1 MVIKSWGRRE
11 RFNTPRECIEAQLK
25 ACGIVR
31 CYYSFHGPDS
41 ISNAHESTWG
51 EMATPEE
58 MLELAVEQFN
68 NYGTVAFNGV
78 SKNNAIYY
86 LGCWDYACEIRYPG
100 EKVATIKEVNKELRL
115 YKLLDYCEE
124 GSSKSK
130 TSEEEEIFDNRAYK
144 IREAI
149 SDLRT
154 RYNWR
159 DEMFHENGLVGL
171 RTILGKMLVP
181 CGEYDYIK
189 GCAYGNDTTLAIAV
203 KDGKFGLIKR
213 DGKGTVVFPFKYF
226 LIGQLIYDKSEVEPD
241 KAYDIFY
248 GEYEDPDKGKDLI
261 VDGQIVVKNASFT
274 GGIDD
279 RIYRGGITYQKE
291 GKYGF
296 LGIYWDWCLIDPIFD
311 KITHHEQPPVL
322 TFVKNGTEGILTMD
336 KEFIPLDTWNSLT
349 KEQQNEQEDNVIGYY
364 NSRTYYTRW
373 IENEMVL
380 STTDI

>member
-1 MVIKSWGRRE
+1 MVIKSWGCRE

-25 ACGIVR
+25 YYKIAR
-31 CYYSFHGPDS
+31 CFYFFHEALSFTSVWDS
-41 ISNAHESTWG
+41 GDANH
-51 EMATPEE
+51 ATPEE

-68 NYGTVAFNGV
+68 KYGYVAFEGFSENH
-78 SKNNAIYY
+78 ALHEI
-86 LGCWDYACEIRYPG
+86 GCWDYAWEIRYPG

-115 YKLLDYCEE
+115 YKLLDYCKE

-130 TSEEEEIFDNRAYK
+130 TYEEEEIFDNRAYK

-154 RYNWR
+154 QYNWR
-159 DEMFHENGLVGL
+159 DEMFRENGLVGL

-189 GCAYGNDTTLAIAV
+189 GCEYGNDTTLAIAV

-226 LIGQLIYDKSEVEPD
+226 LIGQLTYDKRWVKED

-248 GEYEDPDKGKDLI
+248 GEWEDADKGKDLI
-261 VDGQIVVKNASFT
+261 VDGQIVVKNAILSVGIYDELYW
-274 GGIDD
+274 GGI
-279 RIYRGGITYQKE
+279 IYQKE
-291 GKYGF
+291 GKYGL
-296 LGIYWDWCLIDPIFD
+296 LGIYWDWCLIDPIYD
-311 KITHHEQPPVL
+311 KIIHHEQTPVL
-322 TFVKNGTEGILTMD
+322 TFVMDGTEGVLTMD

-349 KEQQNEQEDNVIGYY
+349 KEQQNEQADNVIGYY
-364 NSRTYYTRW
+364 KY
-373 IENEMVL
+373 
-380 STTDI
+380 

>member
-11 RFNTPRECIEAQLK
+11 RFNTPRECLEAQFK
-25 ACGIVR
+25 KYKIVEC
-31 CYYSFHGPDS
+31 CYVFHGEASFTDVCDS
-41 ISNAHESTWG
+41 SDVTRVS
-51 EMATPEE
+51 PEE

-68 NYGTVAFNGV
+68 KYGDVQFDGV
-78 SKNNAIYY
+78 GENNAHYA
-86 LGCWDYACEIRYPG
+86 LGCWDYACEIRHPL

-115 YKLLDYCEE
+115 YKLLDFCEE

-130 TSEEEEIFDNRAYK
+130 TSEEEEIFDNRVYK
-144 IREAI
+144 IRKAI

-154 RYNWR
+154 QYNWR
-159 DEMFHENGLVGL
+159 DEMY

-181 CGEYDYIK
+181 CGKYDYIK
-189 GCAYGNDTTLAIAV
+189 GCDYGNDTTLAIAV

-296 LGIYWDWCLIDPIFD
+296 LGIYWDWCLLDPIFD
-311 KITHHEQPPVL
+311 NIIPHEQPPAL

>member
-25 ACGIVR
+25 ACEIVR

-115 YKLLDYCEE
+115 YKLLDYCKE

-130 TSEEEEIFDNRAYK
+130 TYEEEEFFDNRVYK
-144 IREAI
+144 IKEAI

-159 DEMFHENGLVGL
+159 DEMFRENGLVGL

-248 GEYEDPDKGKDLI
+248 GEWEDPDKGKDLI

-274 GGIDD
+274 VGIDD
-279 RIYRGGITYQKE
+279 RLYWGGIIYQKE

-311 KITHHEQPPVL
+311 KITHHEQPPAL
-322 TFVKNGTEGILTMD
+322 TFVKNGTEGVLTMD

-349 KEQQNEQEDNVIGYY
+349 KEQQNKQEDNIIGYY
-364 NSRTYYTRW
+364 GYY
-373 IENEMVL
+373 NYYY
-380 STTDI
+380 